1 MNYIFSYFMAI
12 ISDIGYKDIFDIVIV
27 TYAIYYT
34 LRFIEGSRAFNLLKG
49 IGIIVVLSLVSQNLN
64 LNTVTWL
71 LEKLLPSG
79 VVALVII
86 FQPALRRAF
95 EDIGKGHFLTEATID
110 DRSIE
115 EIAED
120 IAKAI
125 KSCSEKHVGALVI
138 IEQEIG
144 LKEYIDNGVP
154 LRAAISSEL
163 LGSIFWPFS
172 PLHDGAA
179 IIKNNRIE
187 AAGCFLPTVSNHKEV
202 ARELGSRHRAAISTS
217 ELTDALILVVSEETG
232 TISRAKSGEL
242 IRDIK
247 VEDVKKY
254 IITALKKVNEN
265 NPSKWR
271 FYSKK

>member
-1 MNYIFSYFMAI
+1 MNSLLSFLMAVVR
-12 ISDIGYKDIFDIVIV
+12 DIGYKDIVDIILVS
-27 TYAIYYT
+27 YAIYLG

-49 IGIIVVLSLVSQNLN
+49 ICIIVVLFALSQNLN
-64 LNTVTWL
+64 LNTATWV

-79 VVALVII
+79 VVAIVII
-86 FQPALRRAF
+86 FQPELRRAF
-95 EDIGKGHFLTEATID
+95 EDIGKGQFLSEEAID
-110 DRSIE
+110 DKSIE
-115 EIAED
+115 EMASD
-120 IAKAI
+120 ISKAI
-125 KSCSEKHVGALVI
+125 NTCSEKHVGALVI
-138 IEQEIG
+138 IEQQIG

-187 AAGCFLPTVSNHKEV
+187 AAGCFLPTVTNHKEV

-217 ELTDALILVVSEETG
+217 ELTDALILIVSEETG

-242 IRDIK
+242 IRDITIEE
-247 VEDVKKY
+247 VRRL
-254 IITALKKVNEN
+254 IITALKRVNEN
-265 NPSKWR
+265 NSGRWR
-271 FYSKK
+271 FYKK

>member
-1 MNYIFSYFMAI
+1 MNSLLSFLMAVVR
-12 ISDIGYKDIFDIVIV
+12 DIGYKDIFDIILVS
-27 TYAIYYT
+27 YAIYLG

-49 IGIIVVLSLVSQNLN
+49 ICIIVVLFVVSQNLN
-64 LNTVTWL
+64 LNTVTWV

-86 FQPALRRAF
+86 FQPELRRAF
-95 EDIGKGHFLTEATID
+95 EDIGKGQFLTEETID
-110 DRSIE
+110 DKTIE
-115 EIAED
+115 DMATD
-120 IAKAI
+120 ISKALS
-125 KSCSEKHVGALVI
+125 SCSEKHVGALVI
-138 IEQEIG
+138 IEQQIG

-187 AAGCFLPTVSNHKEV
+187 AAGCFLPTVTNHKEV

-232 TISRAKSGEL
+232 TISRAKGGDL
-242 IRDIK
+242 IRDITID
-247 VEDVKKY
+247 EVKRL
-254 IITALKKVNEN
+254 IIIALKRVNEPN
-265 NPSKWR
+265 SNRWR
-271 FYSKK
+271 FYKK

>member
-1 MNYIFSYFMAI
+1 MNSLLSFLMAVVK
-12 ISDIGYKDIFDIVIV
+12 DMGYKDIFDIILVS
-27 TYAIYYT
+27 YAIYLG

-49 IGIIVVLSLVSQNLN
+49 ICIIVVLFALSQNLN
-64 LNTVTWL
+64 LNTATWV

-79 VVALVII
+79 VVAIIII
-86 FQPALRRAF
+86 FQPELRRAF
-95 EDIGKGHFLTEATID
+95 EDIGKGQFLSEEAID
-110 DRSIE
+110 DKSIE
-115 EIAED
+115 EMASD
-120 IAKAI
+120 ISKALNT
-125 KSCSEKHVGALVI
+125 CSEKHVGALVI
-138 IEQEIG
+138 IEQQIG

-187 AAGCFLPTVSNHKEV
+187 AAGCFLPTVTNHKEV

-217 ELTDALILVVSEETG
+217 ELTDALILIVSEETG

-242 IRDIK
+242 IRDITIEE
-247 VEDVKKY
+247 VRRL
-254 IITALKKVNEN
+254 IITALRRVNEN
-265 NPSKWR
+265 NSSRWR
-271 FYSKK
+271 FYKK

>member
-1 MNYIFSYFMAI
+1 MNSLLSFLMAVVR
-12 ISDIGYKDIFDIVIV
+12 DMGYKDIFDIILVS
-27 TYAIYYT
+27 YAIYLG

-49 IGIIVVLSLVSQNLN
+49 ICIIVVLFALSQNLN
-64 LNTVTWL
+64 LNTVTWV

-79 VVALVII
+79 VVAIVII
-86 FQPALRRAF
+86 FQPELRRAF
-95 EDIGKGHFLTEATID
+95 EDIGKGQFLTEETID
-110 DRSIE
+110 DKSIE
-115 EIAED
+115 EMASD
-120 IAKAI
+120 ISKAI
-125 KSCSEKHVGALVI
+125 NTCSEKHVGALVI
-138 IEQEIG
+138 IEQQIG

-187 AAGCFLPTVSNHKEV
+187 AAGCFLPTVTNHKEV

-232 TISRAKSGEL
+232 TTSRAKSGEL
-242 IRDIK
+242 IRDISIEEVRK
-247 VEDVKKY
+247 L
-254 IITALKKVNEN
+254 IITALKRVNDN
-265 NPSKWR
+265 NSSKWR
-271 FYSKK
+271 FYKK

>member
-1 MNYIFSYFMAI
+1 MSSILSFLMAI
-12 ISDIGYKDIFDIVIV
+12 ISDIGYKDIFDIILVS
-27 TYAIYYT
+27 YAIYLG

-49 IGIIVVLSLVSQNLN
+49 ICIIVVLFVLSQNLN
-64 LNTVTWL
+64 LNTVTWV

-79 VVALVII
+79 VIAIVII
-86 FQPALRRAF
+86 FQPELRRAF
-95 EDIGKGHFLTEATID
+95 EDIGKGQFLSEENIED
-110 DRSIE
+110 KSIE
-115 EIAED
+115 EMASD

-125 KSCSEKHVGALVI
+125 NTCSEKHVGALVI
-138 IEQEIG
+138 IEQQIG

-154 LRAAISSEL
+154 LKAVISSEL

-187 AAGCFLPTVSNHKEV
+187 AAGCFLPTVTNHKEV

-232 TISRAKSGEL
+232 TISRAKGGEL
-242 IRDIK
+242 IRDISID
-247 VEDVKKY
+247 DVKRF
-254 IITALKKVNEN
+254 IITALRRVNEPN
-265 NPSKWR
+265 SNRWR
-271 FYSKK
+271 FYKK

>member
-1 MNYIFSYFMAI
+1 MNSLLSFLMTVVK
-12 ISDIGYKDIFDIVIV
+12 DIGYKDIFDIILVS
-27 TYAIYYT
+27 YAIYLG

-49 IGIIVVLSLVSQNLN
+49 ICIIVVLFALSQNLN
-64 LNTVTWL
+64 LNTATWV

-79 VVALVII
+79 VVAIIII
-86 FQPALRRAF
+86 FQPELRRAF
-95 EDIGKGHFLTEATID
+95 EDIGKGQFLSEETID
-110 DRSIE
+110 DKSIE
-115 EIAED
+115 EMASD
-120 IAKAI
+120 ISKALNT
-125 KSCSEKHVGALVI
+125 CSEKHVGALVI
-138 IEQEIG
+138 IEQQIG

-187 AAGCFLPTVSNHKEV
+187 AAGCFLPTVTNHKEV

-217 ELTDALILVVSEETG
+217 ELTDALILIVSEETG

-242 IRDIK
+242 IRDISIDE
-247 VEDVKKY
+247 VRRL
-254 IITALKKVNEN
+254 IITALRRVNDN
-265 NPSKWR
+265 NSSRWR
-271 FYSKK
+271 FYKK

>member
-1 MNYIFSYFMAI
+1 MAVV
-12 ISDIGYKDIFDIVIV
+12 SDIGYKDIFDIILVS
-27 TYAIYYT
+27 YAIYLG

-49 IGIIVVLSLVSQNLN
+49 ICVIVVLFVLSQNLN
-64 LNTVTWL
+64 LNTVTWV

-86 FQPALRRAF
+86 FQPELRRAF
-95 EDIGKGHFLTEATID
+95 EDIGKGHFLTESTID

-115 EIAED
+115 EMAAD
-120 IAKAI
+120 IVKAI
-125 KSCSEKHVGALVI
+125 KSCSEKHVGALII
-138 IEQEIG
+138 IEQQIG

-154 LRAAISSEL
+154 LRATISSEL

-202 ARELGSRHRAAISTS
+202 SRELGSRHRAAISTS
-217 ELTDALILVVSEETG
+217 ELTDALVLVVSEETG

-242 IRDIK
+242 IRDLTI
-247 VEDVKKY
+247 EEVKRY
-254 IITALKKVNEN
+254 IIIALKRVNEPN
-265 NPSKWR
+265 ASRWR
-271 FYSKK
+271 FYNKK

>member
-1 MNYIFSYFMAI
+1 MAVI
-12 ISDIGYKDIFDIVIV
+12 RDIGYKDIFDIILVS
-27 TYAIYYT
+27 YAIYLG

-49 IGIIVVLSLVSQNLN
+49 ICVIVVLFVVSQNLN
-64 LNTVTWL
+64 LNTVTWV

-86 FQPALRRAF
+86 FQPELRRAF
-95 EDIGKGHFLTEATID
+95 EDIGKGQFLTEETID
-110 DRSIE
+110 EKSIDE
-115 EIAED
+115 MATD

-125 KSCSEKHVGALVI
+125 NTCSEKHVGALVI
-138 IEQEIG
+138 IEQQIG

-187 AAGCFLPTVSNHKEV
+187 AAGCFLPTVTNHKEV

-217 ELTDALILVVSEETG
+217 ELTDALIIVVSEETG

-242 IRDIK
+242 IRDVSK
-247 VEDVKKY
+247 EDLKKY
-254 IITALKKVNEN
+254 LVTALKRVNEPN
-265 NPSKWR
+265 AHRWR
-271 FYSKK
+271 FYRK

>member
-1 MNYIFSYFMAI
+1 MNSLLSFLMAVVR
-12 ISDIGYKDIFDIVIV
+12 DIGYKDIFDIILVS
-27 TYAIYYT
+27 YAIYLG

-49 IGIIVVLSLVSQNLN
+49 ICIIVVLFVLSQNLN
-64 LNTVTWL
+64 LNTATWV

-79 VVALVII
+79 VVAIIII
-86 FQPALRRAF
+86 FQPELRRAF
-95 EDIGKGHFLTEATID
+95 EDIGKGQFLTEEAID
-110 DRSIE
+110 DKSIE
-115 EIAED
+115 EMASD
-120 IAKAI
+120 ISKALNN
-125 KSCSEKHVGALVI
+125 CSEKHVGALVI
-138 IEQEIG
+138 IEQQIG

-154 LRAAISSEL
+154 LRATISSEL

-232 TISRAKSGEL
+232 TISRAKSGLL
-242 IRDIK
+242 IRDIDIEEVRK
-247 VEDVKKY
+247 L
-254 IITALKKVNEN
+254 IITALRRVNEAN
-265 NPSKWR
+265 SSRWR
-271 FYSKK
+271 FYKK

>member
-1 MNYIFSYFMAI
+1 MSSVLSFLMAI
-12 ISDIGYKDIFDIVIV
+12 ISDIGYKDIFDIILVS
-27 TYAIYYT
+27 YAIYLG

-49 IGIIVVLSLVSQNLN
+49 ICIIVVLFVFSQNLN
-64 LNTVTWL
+64 LNTVTWV

-86 FQPALRRAF
+86 FQPELRRAF
-95 EDIGKGHFLTEATID
+95 EDIGKGQFLSEENIED
-110 DRSIE
+110 KSIE
-115 EIAED
+115 EMASD

-125 KSCSEKHVGALVI
+125 NTCSEKHVGALVI
-138 IEQEIG
+138 IEQQIG

-154 LRAAISSEL
+154 LKAVISSEL

-187 AAGCFLPTVSNHKEV
+187 AAGCFLPTVTNHKEV

-232 TISRAKSGEL
+232 TISRAKGGDL
-242 IRDIK
+242 IRDISI
-247 VEDVKKY
+247 EDVKRF
-254 IITALKKVNEN
+254 IITALRRVNEPN
-265 NPSKWR
+265 SNRWR
-271 FYSKK
+271 FYKK

>member
-1 MNYIFSYFMAI
+1 MAVI
-12 ISDIGYKDIFDIVIV
+12 KDIGYKDIFDIILVS
-27 TYAIYYT
+27 YAIYLG

-49 IGIIVVLSLVSQNLN
+49 IFIIVVLFVLSQNLN
-64 LNTVTWL
+64 LNTMSWV

-86 FQPALRRAF
+86 FQPELRRAF
-95 EDIGKGHFLTEATID
+95 EDIGKGQFLSEETID
-110 DRSIE
+110 DKTIE
-115 EIAED
+115 DMASD
-120 IAKAI
+120 ITKALHT
-125 KSCSEKHVGALVI
+125 CSEKHVGALVI
-138 IEQEIG
+138 IEQQIG

-187 AAGCFLPTVSNHKEV
+187 AAGCFLPTVTNHKEI

-217 ELTDALILVVSEETG
+217 ELTDALIIVVSEETG
-232 TISRAKSGEL
+232 TISRAKGGEL
-242 IRDIK
+242 IREVGVDELK
-247 VEDVKKY
+247 RL
-254 IITALKKVNEN
+254 IITALKRVNEPN
-265 NPSKWR
+265 SRKWR
-271 FYSKK
+271 LIKK

>member
-1 MNYIFSYFMAI
+1 MNSLLSFLMAI
-12 ISDIGYKDIFDIVIV
+12 VRDIGYKDIVDIILVS
-27 TYAIYYT
+27 YAIYLG

-49 IGIIVVLSLVSQNLN
+49 ICIIVVLFALSQNLN
-64 LNTVTWL
+64 LNTATWV

-79 VVALVII
+79 VVAIVII
-86 FQPALRRAF
+86 FQPELRRAF
-95 EDIGKGHFLTEATID
+95 EDIGKGQFLSEETID
-110 DRSIE
+110 DKSIE
-115 EIAED
+115 EMASD
-120 IAKAI
+120 ISKAI
-125 KSCSEKHVGALVI
+125 NTCSEKHVGALVI
-138 IEQEIG
+138 IEQQIG

-187 AAGCFLPTVSNHKEV
+187 AAGCFLPTVTNHKEV

-217 ELTDALILVVSEETG
+217 ELTDALILIVSEETG

-242 IRDIK
+242 IRDISI
-247 VEDVKKY
+247 EEVKRL
-254 IITALKKVNEN
+254 IITALKRVNDN
-265 NPSKWR
+265 NSSRWR
-271 FYSKK
+271 FYKK

>member
-1 MNYIFSYFMAI
+1 MNSLLSFLMAVVR
-12 ISDIGYKDIFDIVIV
+12 DMGYKDIFDIILVS
-27 TYAIYYT
+27 YAIYLG

-49 IGIIVVLSLVSQNLN
+49 ICIIVVLFALSQNLN
-64 LNTVTWL
+64 LNTVTWV

-79 VVALVII
+79 VVAIVII
-86 FQPALRRAF
+86 FQPELRRAF
-95 EDIGKGHFLTEATID
+95 EDIGKGQFLTEETID
-110 DRSIE
+110 DKSIE
-115 EIAED
+115 EMASD
-120 IAKAI
+120 ISKAI
-125 KSCSEKHVGALVI
+125 NTCSEKHVGALVI
-138 IEQEIG
+138 IEQQIG

-187 AAGCFLPTVSNHKEV
+187 AAGCFLPTVTNHKEV

-242 IRDIK
+242 IRDISIEEVRK
-247 VEDVKKY
+247 L
-254 IITALKKVNEN
+254 IITALKRVNDN
-265 NPSKWR
+265 NSSKWR
-271 FYSKK
+271 FYKK

>member
-1 MNYIFSYFMAI
+1 MNSLLSFLMPVVR
-12 ISDIGYKDIFDIVIV
+12 DIGYKDIVDIILVS
-27 TYAIYYT
+27 YAIYLG

-49 IGIIVVLSLVSQNLN
+49 ICIIVVLFALSQNLN
-64 LNTVTWL
+64 LNTATWV

-79 VVALVII
+79 VVAIIII
-86 FQPALRRAF
+86 FQPELRRAF
-95 EDIGKGHFLTEATID
+95 EDIGKGQFLSEEAID
-110 DRSIE
+110 DKSIE
-115 EIAED
+115 EMASD
-120 IAKAI
+120 ISKALNT
-125 KSCSEKHVGALVI
+125 CSEKHVGALVI
-138 IEQEIG
+138 IEQQIG

-187 AAGCFLPTVSNHKEV
+187 AAGCFLPTVTNHKEV

-217 ELTDALILVVSEETG
+217 ELTDALILIVSEETG

-242 IRDIK
+242 IRDITIEE
-247 VEDVKKY
+247 VRRL
-254 IITALKKVNEN
+254 IITALRRVNEN
-265 NPSKWR
+265 NSSRWR
-271 FYSKK
+271 FYKK

>member
-1 MNYIFSYFMAI
+1 MAVAR
-12 ISDIGYKDIFDIVIV
+12 DIGYKDIFDIILVS
-27 TYAIYYT
+27 YAIYLG

-49 IGIIVVLSLVSQNLN
+49 ICIIVVLFVLSQNLN
-64 LNTVTWL
+64 LNTVTWV

-86 FQPALRRAF
+86 FQPELRRAF
-95 EDIGKGHFLTEATID
+95 EDIGKGQFLTEEKID
-110 DRSIE
+110 DKTIE
-115 EIAED
+115 EMASD
-120 IAKAI
+120 IAKALNT
-125 KSCSEKHVGALVI
+125 CSEKHVGALVI
-138 IEQEIG
+138 IEQQIG

-154 LRAAISSEL
+154 LRAVISSEL

-187 AAGCFLPTVSNHKEV
+187 AAGCFLPTVTNHKEV

-232 TISRAKSGEL
+232 TISRARGG
-242 IRDIK
+242 D
-247 VEDVKKY
+247 
-254 IITALKKVNEN
+254 
-265 NPSKWR
+265 
-271 FYSKK
+271 

>member
-1 MNYIFSYFMAI
+1 MSSVLSFLMAI
-12 ISDIGYKDIFDIVIV
+12 ISDIGYKDIFDIILVS
-27 TYAIYYT
+27 YAIYLG

-49 IGIIVVLSLVSQNLN
+49 ISIIVVLFVLSQNLN
-64 LNTVTWL
+64 LNTVTWV

-79 VVALVII
+79 VIAIVII
-86 FQPALRRAF
+86 FQPELRRAF
-95 EDIGKGHFLTEATID
+95 EDIGKGQFLSEENIED
-110 DRSIE
+110 KSIE
-115 EIAED
+115 EMASD

-125 KSCSEKHVGALVI
+125 NTCSEKHVGALVI
-138 IEQEIG
+138 IEQQIG

-154 LRAAISSEL
+154 LKAVVSSEL

-187 AAGCFLPTVSNHKEV
+187 AAGCFLPTVTNHKEV

-232 TISRAKSGEL
+232 TISRAKGGEL
-242 IRDIK
+242 IRDISI
-247 VEDVKKY
+247 EDVKRF
-254 IITALKKVNEN
+254 IISALRRVNEPN
-265 NPSKWR
+265 SNRWR
-271 FYSKK
+271 FYKK

>member
-1 MNYIFSYFMAI
+1 MNSLLSFLMAVVK
-12 ISDIGYKDIFDIVIV
+12 DMGYKDIFDIILVS
-27 TYAIYYT
+27 YAIYLG

-49 IGIIVVLSLVSQNLN
+49 ICIIVVLFALSQNLN
-64 LNTVTWL
+64 LNTATWV

-79 VVALVII
+79 VVAIIII
-86 FQPALRRAF
+86 FQPELRRAF
-95 EDIGKGHFLTEATID
+95 EDIGKGQFLSEEAID
-110 DRSIE
+110 DKSIE
-115 EIAED
+115 EMASD
-120 IAKAI
+120 ISKALNT
-125 KSCSEKHVGALVI
+125 CSEKHVGALVI
-138 IEQEIG
+138 IEQQIG

-187 AAGCFLPTVSNHKEV
+187 AAGCFLPTVTNHKEV

-217 ELTDALILVVSEETG
+217 ELTDALILIVSEETG

-242 IRDIK
+242 IRDIAIEE
-247 VEDVKKY
+247 VRRL
-254 IITALKKVNEN
+254 IITALRRVNDN
-265 NPSKWR
+265 NSSRWR
-271 FYSKK
+271 FYKK

>member
-1 MNYIFSYFMAI
+1 MNSLLSFLMAVVR
-12 ISDIGYKDIFDIVIV
+12 DIGYKDIVDIILVS
-27 TYAIYYT
+27 YAIYLG

-49 IGIIVVLSLVSQNLN
+49 ICIIVVLFALSQNLN
-64 LNTVTWL
+64 LNTATWV

-79 VVALVII
+79 VVAIVII
-86 FQPALRRAF
+86 FQPELRRAF
-95 EDIGKGHFLTEATID
+95 EDIGKGQFLSEEAID
-110 DRSIE
+110 DKSIE
-115 EIAED
+115 EMASD
-120 IAKAI
+120 ISKAI
-125 KSCSEKHVGALVI
+125 NTCSEKHVGALVI
-138 IEQEIG
+138 IEQQIG

-187 AAGCFLPTVSNHKEV
+187 AAGCFLPTVTNHKEV

-217 ELTDALILVVSEETG
+217 ELTDALILIVSEETG

-242 IRDIK
+242 IRDITI
-247 VEDVKKY
+247 EEVKRL
-254 IITALKKVNEN
+254 IITALKRVNEN
-265 NPSKWR
+265 NSGRWR
-271 FYSKK
+271 FYKK

>member
-1 MNYIFSYFMAI
+1 MNSLLSFLMAVI
-12 ISDIGYKDIFDIVIV
+12 KDIGYRDIFDIILVSYVI
-27 TYAIYYT
+27 YLG

-49 IGIIVVLSLVSQNLN
+49 IFIIVVLFVLSQNLN
-64 LNTVTWL
+64 LNTMTWV

-86 FQPALRRAF
+86 FQPEIRRAF
-95 EDIGKGHFLTEATID
+95 EDIGKGQFLSEETID
-110 DRSIE
+110 DKTIE
-115 EIAED
+115 DMASD
-120 IAKAI
+120 ITKAI
-125 KSCSEKHVGALVI
+125 HTCSEKHVGALVI
-138 IEQEIG
+138 IEQQIG

-187 AAGCFLPTVSNHKEV
+187 AAGCFLPTVTNHKEI

-217 ELTDALILVVSEETG
+217 ELTDALIIVVSEETG
-232 TISRAKSGEL
+232 TISRAKGGEL
-242 IRDIK
+242 IREVAVDDLK
-247 VEDVKKY
+247 RL
-254 IITALKKVNEN
+254 IITALKRVNEPN
-265 NPSKWR
+265 SRKWR
-271 FYSKK
+271 LIKK

>member
-1 MNYIFSYFMAI
+1 MNL
-12 ISDIGYKDIFDIVIV
+12 ISDIGYKDIFDVILV
-27 TYAIYYT
+27 SYAIYLG

-49 IGIIVVLSLVSQNLN
+49 ICVIVVLFVFSQYLN
-64 LNTVTWL
+64 LNTVTWV

-86 FQPALRRAF
+86 FQPELRRAF
-95 EDIGKGHFLTEATID
+95 EDIGKGHFLAEGAID
-110 DRSIE
+110 DRTIE
-115 EIAED
+115 EMASD
-120 IAKAI
+120 ITKAI
-125 KSCSEKHVGALVI
+125 KSCSEKHIGALVI
-138 IEQEIG
+138 IEQQIG

-154 LRAAISSEL
+154 LRATITSEL

-217 ELTDALILVVSEETG
+217 ELTDALIIVVSEETG
-232 TISRAKSGEL
+232 TISRAKSGNL
-242 IRDIK
+242 IRDISIEEVNK
-247 VEDVKKY
+247 F
-254 IITALKKVNEN
+254 IINALKKVNEPN
-265 NPSKWR
+265 SNKWR
-271 FYSKK
+271 FYGKK